1 MSNSDVK
8 LSKSDISA
16 IEAVLSK
23 GNRVEIIPIENGV
36 RIIRIRRDTVK
47 VASEGNAEVPEK
59 GVANEC

>member
-23 GNRVEIIPIENGV
+23 GNRVEIIPVENGV

-47 VASEGNAEVPEK
+47 VASEGNPEVTEK
-59 GVANEC
+59 ECGK